1 MDHSQARRA
10 RRVPGTLPGDRE
22 RLRPEAQKSARPRSG
37 AYSIARAR
45 PYYTA
50 SPPLFPKESRNS
62 PDTGEMSWS
71 ACRRASPGK
80 AGSCRQGSEQGE
92 ELRSAARRLTPH
104 PRPVPCAR
112 STPPPSPR
120 SAWRALSHL
129 RTLSLP
135 REPRRMGAPESLSPG
150 LTPAHLRPSL
160 PARKKEH
167 PGRPRESGRRK
178 RRLSFEERG
187 TPGSQNPAAP
197 AAGLRRHAGF
207 PHMP

>member
-1 MDHSQARRA
+1 MCGECPAR
-10 RRVPGTLPGDRE
+10 PGHAPPGQRKTPPQRQGERPLPVTAPIALPAPAHIIR
-22 RLRPEAQKSARPRSG
+22 RLRLFSRKKAAAPPAAGELSVSAS
-37 AYSIARAR
+37 
-45 PYYTA
+45 
-50 SPPLFPKESRNS
+50 
-62 PDTGEMSWS
+62 
-71 ACRRASPGK
+71 RRASPGK
-80 AGSCRQGSEQGE
+80 RDHAVRAQESE
-92 ELRSAARRLTPH
+92 SSAAPAARRLTPH